1 MAVIRFEPFRDPF
14 ERLFSMAASGTRAPL
29 AMPMDVY
36 RTEDGSYHVEADL
49 PGVDP
54 GSVEVTVEHGTLTI
68 QAERAPH
75 YGESEQVVAAERP
88 QGSFTRQLSLG
99 EGVDA
104 ENLTAGYAER
114 CPARDHSG
122 VTQDKGPPDRGQPC
136 VRRQPHHL
144 GQPRRAGRGA
154 RWRHGRRR
162 RLKVPV
168 PHLRPAATSRVR
180 SWPPVR
186 RGGVC
191 PGARAAT
198 LAAAGSWLG
207 PAAPHG

>member
-1 MAVIRFEPFRDPF
+1 MAVIRFEPFQDPF

-68 QAERAPH
+68 QAERGPH
-75 YGESEQVVAAERP
+75 YGASEQVIAAERP

-104 ENLTAGYAER
+104 ENLTAGYADGVLHVTI
-114 CPARDHSG
+114 PASPKTKARRIEVTRVSG
-122 VTQDKGPPDRGQPC
+122 GSRTISGSTAGQGEAP
-136 VRRQPHHL
+136 
-144 GQPRRAGRGA
+144 AGGTGGA
-154 RWRHGRRR
+154 
-162 RLKVPV
+162 
-168 PHLRPAATSRVR
+168 
-180 SWPPVR
+180 
-186 RGGVC
+186 GG
-191 PGARAAT
+191 
-198 LAAAGSWLG
+198 
-207 PAAPHG
+207 